1 MALAQTL
8 PFASIMNSNQWSTAA
23 TAVFTG
29 APSGRGK
36 VSFYVDFTSGFY
48 FIFWSGHFPKS
59 SKMQV
64 KGENF
69 LPTERAAA
77 LNRCERSLHTDV
89 RE

>member
-8 PFASIMNSNQWSTAA
+8 PFASIMNSNQRSAAA

-48 FIFWSGHFPKS
+48 FFGLDIFQNH
-59 SKMQV
+59 Q
-64 KGENF
+64 
-69 LPTERAAA
+69 
-77 LNRCERSLHTDV
+77 RCK
-89 RE
+89 